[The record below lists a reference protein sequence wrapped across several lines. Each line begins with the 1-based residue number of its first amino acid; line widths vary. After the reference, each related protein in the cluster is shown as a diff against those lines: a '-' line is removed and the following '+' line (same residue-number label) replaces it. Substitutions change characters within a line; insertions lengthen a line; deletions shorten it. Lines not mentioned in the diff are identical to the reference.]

1 MKIKHLVESTRPQ
14 VPFMKMMADFLPLA
28 MKELGIDTL
37 PHFEMLLHVEDLEQ
51 PTFGRF
57 VNDENKIYFAIEDRH
72 PLDVLRTL
80 AHELVHYKQGT
91 EHELDATSG
100 ETGSP
105 IENEAHAIA
114 GVIMRNFNKAHPEYF
129 NKSAIDI
136 NKLSDQ
142 PVT

>member
-1 MKIKHLVESTRPQ
+1 
-14 VPFMKMMADFLPLA
+14 MKMMAHFLPFA
-28 MKELGIDTL
+28 MDELKINTL
-37 PHFEMLLHVEDLEQ
+37 PHFEMMLHVPDDEQ

-57 VNDENKIYFAIEDRH
+57 VNEENRIYFAIEDRH

-91 EHELDATSG
+91 EHQLDAMSG

-105 IENEAHAIA
+105 IENEAHAVA

-129 NKSAIDI
+129 EKSAIDI

-142 PVT
+142 SVI